1 MMPFLK
7 VLLWPFTILYNL
19 VTRIRNYLFD
29 IGQKPSFKFDS
40 IVISVGNL
48 NVGGSGKTPMVE
60 YLVRLLRQQYSV
72 AILSRG
78 FGRKTQGFRI
88 ASDEDT
94 ATTLGD
100 EPYQYY
106 LKFGKEVSVCVGEE
120 RALAIPTILNER
132 PTTQI
137 ILLDDAFQHRT
148 VVPQFSILLTEFSR
162 PFYSDFVLPFG
173 RLREAR
179 TGAGRSDAIIVTK
192 CSPLLNRDEVE
203 KQIRKYARQQPIY
216 FSSIFYKEAVPF
228 SGGQSVGKRVVL
240 VSGIAN
246 SSALESFVA
255 EHFQLQ
261 RHFKFNDHHFY
272 SSADL
277 RKIQTGADHLGA
289 DSIITTEKDMVK
301 LISPQLQADLIRT
314 KWFYLPVETS
324 FFDRGA
330 DFDKLVLSMV
340 GENLKLLH
348 DQNP

>member
-1 MMPFLK
+1 MMSFLK

-19 VTRIRNYLFD
+19 VTRVRNYLFD

-40 IVISVGNL
+40 VVISVGNL

-60 YLVRLLRQQYSV
+60 YLVRLLGTRYKV

-78 FGRKTQGFRI
+78 FGRKTHGFRI
-88 ASDEDT
+88 ASDDDN

-106 LKFGKEVSVCVGEE
+106 LKFGKNVSVCVGEE

-132 PTTQI
+132 PSTQI

-179 TGAGRSDAIIVTK
+179 SGADRADAIIVTK
-192 CSPLLNRDEVE
+192 CS
-203 KQIRKYARQQPIY
+203 PIY

-261 RHFKFNDHHFY
+261 KHFKFNDHHFY

-277 RKIQTGADHLGA
+277 SKIQTGADHLGA

-324 FFDRGA
+324 FLDRGA

>member
-60 YLVRLLRQQYSV
+60 YLVRLLGTRYKV

-78 FGRKTQGFRI
+78 FGRKTHGFRI
-88 ASDEDT
+88 ASDDDN

-106 LKFGKEVSVCVGEE
+106 LKFGKDVSVCVGEE

-132 PTTQI
+132 PFTQI

-179 TGAGRSDAIIVTK
+179 TGASRADAIIVTK
-192 CSPLLNRDEVE
+192 CSNLLNQEDVE
-203 KQIRKYARQQPIY
+203 KRIRKYASQQPIY

-228 SGGQSVGKRVVL
+228 SIAHSVGKKVVL

-246 SSALESFVA
+246 SATLESFVA
-255 EHFQLQ
+255 KNFQLQ
-261 RHFKFNDHHFY
+261 KHFRFNDHHFY
-272 SSADL
+272 TAGDL
-277 RKIQTGADHLGA
+277 RKIQAFAHEQDV
-289 DSIITTEKDMVK
+289 DSILTTEKDMVK
-301 LISPQLQADLIRT
+301 LISPQLQGDLDKT

-324 FFDRGA
+324 FLDRGA
-330 DFDKLVLSMV
+330 DFDKLVLNMV
-340 GENLKLLH
+340 DENLRLLH
-348 DQNP
+348 DQNL